1 MFYGDLCYS
10 EGCSVP
16 KPAGLNGAWVGF
28 CFFGC
33 RGVQGLGL
41 RVQGLGLKV
50 QGLGLRVQ
58 GLGLR
63 AEGSGFRALGSGF
76 RRLRPYL
83 DPPTTL

>member
-16 KPAGLNGAWVGF
+16 KPAGLNGAWV
-28 CFFGC
+28 
-33 RGVQGLGL
+33 GLGL